1 MFVLGLIIAVFVG
14 ITMGLIGGGGSVI
27 TVPMLVYLFGFNAI
41 AAVTYSFFIVGTTS
55 LVGSYAYYKKD
66 LLDFKTAFVFG
77 IPSILAIF
85 ITRFLILP
93 AIPAT
98 INISDGLQLSKEY
111 ALLLLFAI
119 VMVWAAWNMLKKKK
133 NDAPV
138 ETSVVTIFTQ
148 GAFVGLLTGL
158 TGAGGGF
165 LIIPVLV
172 NVLHVPMKK
181 AVGTSLFI
189 IAVNSLLGFVS
200 SLSYAAIDWTMLLSI
215 SLIAVVGVFVGSY
228 LSNKIDDD
236 KLKPAF
242 GWFVLATGAIILVK
256 EILLK

>member
-1 MFVLGLIIAVFVG
+1 MFIIGLIIAVFVG

-133 NDAPV
+133 NDALV

-148 GAFVGLLTGL
+148 GAFVGFLTGL

-165 LIIPVLV
+165 LIIP
-172 NVLHVPMKK
+172 
-181 AVGTSLFI
+181 
-189 IAVNSLLGFVS
+189 
-200 SLSYAAIDWTMLLSI
+200 
-215 SLIAVVGVFVGSY
+215 
-228 LSNKIDDD
+228 
-236 KLKPAF
+236 
-242 GWFVLATGAIILVK
+242 
-256 EILLK
+256 

>member
-14 ITMGLIGGGGSVI
+14 VSLGLIGSGGSVI

-66 LLDFKTAFVFG
+66 MLDFKTAFVFG
-77 IPSILAIF
+77 LPSIITIF

-93 AIPAT
+93 AIPTT
-98 INISDGLQLSKEY
+98 IRISDGIQLSKEY
-111 ALLLLFAI
+111 ALLVLFAI

-133 NDAPV
+133 NEAPV
-138 ETSVVTIFTQ
+138 ETSIVTIFSQ
-148 GAFVGLLTGL
+148 GTFVGLLTGL

-189 IAVNSLLGFVS
+189 IAINSLLGFVS
-200 SLSYAAIDWTMLLSI
+200 SLSYGTIDWILLLSI
-215 SLIAVVGVFVGSY
+215 SLVAVVGIFIGSF
-228 LSNKIDDD
+228 LSTKINGD

-242 GWFVLATGAIILVK
+242 GWFVLITGIYILVK
-256 EILLK
+256 EVIFK

>member
-14 ITMGLIGGGGSVI
+14 ISLGLIGGGGSVI

-41 AAVTYSFFIVGTTS
+41 TAVTYSFFIVGTTS

-66 LLDFKTAFVFG
+66 LLDFKTAFLFG
-77 IPSILAIF
+77 IPSILTIF

-93 AIPAT
+93 AIPS
-98 INISDGLQLSKEY
+98 ILHISEGFQLSKEY

-133 NDAPV
+133 NNAPV

-189 IAVNSLLGFVS
+189 IAINSLLGFVS
-200 SLSYAAIDWTMLLSI
+200 SLSYGTIDWILLLSI
-215 SLIAVVGVFVGSY
+215 SLVAVIGIFIGSF
-228 LSNKIDDD
+228 LSTKINGDQ
-236 KLKPAF
+236 LKPAF
-242 GWFVLATGAIILVK
+242 GWFVLITGIYILVK
-256 EILLK
+256 EVIFK